1 MIKIYK
7 ALTCLTISI
16 LIVLTFSVSSFSQ
29 KKQNIILYFFWGE
42 GCPYCEKQKEFLS
55 SLKKKYPR
63 LEIKDY
69 EVWYHQAPRQLLMTM
84 SKAYGINPNGVP
96 VTFIGDKS
104 FIGFNEE
111 IALKIEQTVKSCLN
125 FRCEDPLYKK

>member
-1 MIKIYK
+1 MIKVYNVLFRLI
-7 ALTCLTISI
+7 ISI
-16 LIVLTFSVSSFSQ
+16 LIVLIFSLPAFSK
-29 KKQNIILYFFWGE
+29 KKQNIILYFFWGQ
-42 GCPYCEKQKEFLS
+42 GCPYCERQKEFLS
-55 SLKKKYPR
+55 LLKKKYPR

-69 EVWYHQAPRQLLMTM
+69 EIWYHQASRQLLMTM

-111 IALKIEQTVKSCLN
+111 VALKIEQTVKSCLN
-125 FRCEDPLYKK
+125 SRCEDPLYKK